1 MRLVVKI
8 GGAALDNKELVHR
21 FADSVAQLTRLGHQV
36 VVVHGGGAALTRTLK
51 ELGRQSQFI
60 DGLRVTDSQTRDVAI
75 MVLAGHLNKQLT
87 AAIVRAGQPA
97 IGMCGGDLRLCSAS
111 KKRTGPDLGFVGEV
125 TSVNAE
131 WIEKLWQTG
140 VVPVVATIAL
150 GADGEYYN
158 VNADQFASACAI
170 GCKAN
175 ALVFFTDVPGVKGE
189 DGAVIRWL
197 PMDNIDAMVRQST
210 VSGGM
215 LPKLEACMWA
225 LRRGVHRVRILPATS
240 VEVLPRFFT
249 QKSDLGTEVV
259 IR

>member
-1 MRLVVKI
+1 MKLVVKI
-8 GGAALDNKELVHR
+8 GGAALDNKDIVQR
-21 FADSVAQLTRLGHQV
+21 FASAVAQLSRLGHQI
-36 VVVHGGGAALTRTLK
+36 VVVHGGGAALTRTLR

-75 MVLAGHLNKQLT
+75 MALGL
-87 AAIVRAGQPA
+87 
-97 IGMCGGDLRLCSAS
+97 CGGDLRLCSAM

-125 TSVNAE
+125 TGVNSE
-131 WIEKLWQTG
+131 WIEKLWQQG
-140 VVPVVATIAL
+140 AVPVIATIAP
-150 GADGEYYN
+150 GPDGEYYN

-189 DGAVIRWL
+189 DGTVIRWL
-197 PMDNIDAMVRQST
+197 PMDSIGDMVRQAT

-225 LRRGVHRVRILPATS
+225 LRRGVHRVRILPAS
-240 VEVLPRFFT
+240 NVEVLPRFFT
-249 QKSDLGTEVV
+249 QKSDLGTEVF